1 MKIKKFKESID
12 HNDVDP
18 FGEENWNEE
27 EEHNYNEPGICVHC
41 GSSNIY
47 YIDTDVLDS
56 TLVYKYDCD
65 DCMRRGMEVYNI
77 TFSSNEKL

>member
-27 EEHNYNEPGICVHC
+27 EEHNYNEPG
-41 GSSNIY
+41 
-47 YIDTDVLDS
+47 
-56 TLVYKYDCD
+56 
-65 DCMRRGMEVYNI
+65 